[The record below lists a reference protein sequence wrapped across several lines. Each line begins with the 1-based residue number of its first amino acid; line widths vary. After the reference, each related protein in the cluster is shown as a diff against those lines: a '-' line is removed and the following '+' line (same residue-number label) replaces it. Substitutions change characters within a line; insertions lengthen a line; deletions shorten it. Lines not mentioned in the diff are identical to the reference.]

1 MTGWRHLFESRRFG
15 DLAPV
20 PKVIGYSFLIG
31 WSIIVLFPLYWVLVT
46 SFKEPVDVSYPPK
59 FLPFIDFQPS
69 LHAWRY
75 IFIDL
80 GNDTFRPYVN
90 SLIVASTSTVLAV
103 MIGSIAAYALSRIV
117 FKPETGTVA
126 RFILLLAL

>member
-1 MTGWRHLFESRRFG
+1 MTGWRHLLESRRFG

-20 PKVIGYSFLIG
+20 PKGICYSFLIG

-90 SLIVASTSTVLAV
+90 SLIVASTSTVLAGV
-103 MIGSIAAYALSRIV
+103 IGRLAAYAR
-117 FKPETGTVA
+117 A
-126 RFILLLAL
+126 RAGYHRKVWT